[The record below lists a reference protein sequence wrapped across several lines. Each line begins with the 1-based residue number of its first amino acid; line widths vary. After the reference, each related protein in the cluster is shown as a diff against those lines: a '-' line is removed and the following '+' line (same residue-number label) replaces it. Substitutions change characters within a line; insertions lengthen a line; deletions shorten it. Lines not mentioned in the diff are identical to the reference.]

1 MARRSMV
8 AWLVLMWG
16 LSVGRGEELTFLPPE
31 KVKASFF
38 ELLDRPRVPLD
49 PAPLRTSKSGD
60 FVQEE
65 TTLATEKK
73 PDGAI
78 ERMPVLIL
86 RQESAKGK
94 RPAVIVLHGTGG
106 SARAMLPFM
115 KEIADRGMIAVAVD
129 ARYHGQRAGG
139 LKGAKAYHAAILKA
153 WRTPAGKAHEHP
165 FFYDTCWDLW
175 RLLDWLETR
184 PDVDAKRI
192 GMIGFSMGG
201 IQTYLAGAVDER
213 VRVAVPAIALQSFRW
228 GLENEKW
235 QGRARTIQSVHDAAA
250 RDLGREK
257 SDAATCRE
265 VWKKILPGITGAFD
279 CPSMIR
285 LFAGRPLLILS
296 GTKDANCPYEGAKLA
311 IEAARAAY
319 EKAGVSDRLQ
329 VLIEDVGHT
338 VTQRQRQ
345 AALAFFERW
354 LK

>member
-1 MARRSMV
+1 MV